1 MNGKTKKTISMTAYR
16 KWDILLV
23 PFPFTDLT
31 SAKKRPALVVSPDVY
46 NRSGPDLVIAFI
58 TSQTD
63 VRPRPGDYRIRT
75 WKESGLPKPSLLRM
89 KFATIDRE
97 IVLKKIGRL
106 QQAEQSNVRGV
117 LAEFFAES

>member
-1 MNGKTKKTISMTAYR
+1 MTAYR

-31 SAKKRPALVVSPDVY
+31 TAKKRPALVVSPDVY

-58 TSQTD
+58 TSHMD
-63 VRPRPGDYRIRT
+63 VAPRPGDHPIRF
-75 WKESGLPKPSLLRM
+75 WKEAGLPKASLLRM

-97 IVLKKIGRL
+97 IVLKRLGRL
-106 QQAEQSNVRGV
+106 HPPEHGRVRAV
-117 LAEFFAES
+117 LSEFFAES